1 VPAILIDSANIT
13 PPSST
18 APSAAA
24 DSIDPANGG
33 PSFKNTLD
41 KEMRNQAPENK
52 NEAKT
57 TKSGKEEDSQ
67 GKDTHTADTLS
78 ETDINLP
85 DLAALQ
91 IPLTTPVAAQPTGTI
106 KSDTQD
112 LLDSPR
118 LKQGIAASLR
128 DAAIPM
134 PAPMAAHVA
143 LDGLTKPQKDLL
155 RQGKE
160 LKDADNIQP
169 GQKKD
174 TDNKAVDLSRPTVL
188 APVQKE
194 QAATGKPIE
203 HAQAEKPSI
212 PQDVAAVSKTSDQPK
227 IQETIRHDPTSIL
240 ATDIRPAGN
249 LNVAPIQSDTGFMH
263 ATMRI
268 DARIGTDAWNNV
280 LGQQVVMMVTNKQQQ
295 AEIHLNPAE
304 LGPIK
309 VTVTLDNNQ
318 ASLSFIVREGAT
330 REAIESAL
338 PKLNEMMAESGIS
351 LGQTN
356 VQADTSG
363 GFSQSTQ
370 AGRANDRSGNSPDSD
385 NATPLPQATVKTIIR
400 QGLVDTFA

>member
-1 VPAILIDSANIT
+1 MPAILIDSANIT
-13 PPSST
+13 TPSST

-57 TKSGKEEDSQ
+57 TKGDKEEDSQ
-67 GKDTHTADTLS
+67 AKDARTPDSRS
-78 ETDINLP
+78 ESGINLP

-91 IPLTTPVAAQPTGTI
+91 IPLTTPVAIQPTGTI

-118 LKQGIAASLR
+118 LKQGMAASLR

-143 LDGLTKPQKDLL
+143 LDDLAKAQKDLL
-155 RQGKE
+155 RQGRDIKE
-160 LKDADNIQP
+160 A
-169 GQKKD
+169 
-174 TDNKAVDLSRPTVL
+174 DNKAVDLSRPTVL

-203 HAQAEKPSI
+203 HAQPEKPSI
-212 PQDVAAVSKTSDQPK
+212 AQDAAAVSKTSDQPK

-249 LNVAPIQSDTGFMH
+249 LQVAPIQSDTGFMH

-268 DARIGTDAWNNV
+268 DARIGTDAWNNA
-280 LGQQVVMMVTNKQQQ
+280 LGQQVVMMVTEKQQQ

-304 LGPIK
+304 MGPIK
-309 VTVTLDNNQ
+309 ITVTLDNNQ

-370 AGRANDRSGNSPDSD
+370 AGRANDRRGNSPDSD